1 MNDIDPEIYQNEA
14 LIDAVIAAI
23 NESDSFRLQKYL
35 EPMEPVEIAHLL
47 ESIPDKLRVSL
58 WKHVPEEAAGEVLV
72 YLGEV
77 ARSSLVD
84 NLDHVDVVYAAA
96 SLESQDLA
104 EVIETLPEE
113 IGDSIRESLDYH
125 GLRRLEATLAFA
137 DETAGR
143 LMDTEAVSVRADV
156 SLDTV
161 LRYLRRRESLPDH
174 TVAFMVVNRQG
185 EFLGELPLSALLT
198 QQPEVL
204 VSEVMEDDAIRVL
217 PTIPQKELA
226 RLFRDY
232 DLVSVA
238 VVDEDNRLIGRVTID
253 DVVDVMDEMADH
265 QIMSA
270 VGLEDEEDLFAPVLP
285 STKRRAMWLGLNLAT
300 AFLAAWVI
308 GLFETTLDKI
318 VALAV
323 LMPIVA
329 SMGGIAGSQT
339 LTLIIRGV
347 AQGRI
352 STSNTRWLTYKE
364 ITISILNGL
373 LWALVVGLLSYLWFR
388 DFKISLVL
396 GVAMIANLI
405 AAAFAGITI
414 PLTMRRFGIDPAL
427 AGSVVLTTVTDVV
440 GFFCF
445 LGLATLF
452 LM

>member
-1 MNDIDPEIYQNEA
+1 MTDIESRSYPKEGM
-14 LIDAVIAAI
+14 IDAVITALKEPDPI
-23 NESDSFRLQKYL
+23 RLQQLL
-35 EPMEPVEIAHLL
+35 EPMEPVEIAHLV
-47 ESIPDKLRVSL
+47 ESIPDKLRAML
-58 WKHVPEEAAGEVLV
+58 WKQVPEEAAGEILV

-77 ARSSLVD
+77 VRLSLVE
-84 NLDHVDVVYAAA
+84 NLDQVEVIYAAT
-96 SLESQDLA
+96 SLESQELA

-137 DETAGR
+137 EGTAGR

-174 TVAFMVVNRQG
+174 TVAFMVVSRDG
-185 EFLGELPLSALLT
+185 EFLGELPLSSLLT
-198 QQPEVL
+198 QQPEVF
-204 VSEVMEDDAIRVL
+204 VSAVMVRDVTHVSPNL
-217 PTIPQKELA
+217 PQKELA
-226 RLFRDY
+226 KLFRDY

-238 VVDEDNRLIGRVTID
+238 VVDEDNKLIGRVTVD
-253 DVVDVMDEMADH
+253 DVVDVIDEIADH

-285 STKRRAMWLGLNLAT
+285 STRRRALWLGINLAT

-308 GLFETTLDKI
+308 GLFEATLDKV

-347 AQGRI
+347 AQGKI
-352 STSNTRWLTYKE
+352 STSNTRWLAYKE
-364 ITISILNGL
+364 ITISMLNGVM
-373 LWALVVGLLSYLWFR
+373 WALVVGLLSYLWFR
-388 DFKISLVL
+388 DIRISLIL

-405 AAAFAGITI
+405 AAAVAGMTI
-414 PLTMRRFGIDPAL
+414 PLSMRRLGIDPAL

-452 LM
+452 LV

>member
-1 MNDIDPEIYQNEA
+1 MNDIDPEIYQSEVM
-14 LIDAVIAAI
+14 IDAVIAAI
-23 NESDSFRLQKYL
+23 NESDSVRLLKL
-35 EPMEPVEIAHLL
+35 IEPMEPVEIAHLL
-47 ESIPDKLRVSL
+47 ESIPDKLRAGL
-58 WKHVPEEAAGEVLV
+58 WKQVPEEAAGEVLV

-104 EVIETLPEE
+104 EVIETLPEG
-113 IGDSIRESLDYH
+113 IGDTIRESLDYH

-137 DETAGR
+137 EETAGR

-156 SLDTV
+156 RLDTV
-161 LRYLRRRESLPDH
+161 LRYLRRREALPDH
-174 TVAFMVVNRQG
+174 TVGFMVVNREG
-185 EFLGELPLSALLT
+185 EFLGELPLSSLLT
-198 QQPEVL
+198 RQPDVL
-204 VSEVMEDDAIRVL
+204 VSEVMDEDVIHVL
-217 PTIPQKELA
+217 PTVSQKELA

-285 STKRRAMWLGLNLAT
+285 STRRRALWLGINLAT

-308 GLFETTLDKI
+308 GLFEATLDKV

-339 LTLIIRGV
+339 LTLIIRGD
-347 AQGRI
+347 AQGKI
-352 STSNTRWLTYKE
+352 SSSNTRWLALKE
-364 ITISILNGL
+364 TTISMLNGV
-373 LWALVVGLLSYLWFR
+373 LWALVVGLLSFIWFR
-388 DFKISLVL
+388 DYRISLIL
-396 GVAMIANLI
+396 GVAMIANLFT
-405 AAAFAGITI
+405 AALAGIMI
-414 PLTMRRFGIDPAL
+414 PLTMRRLGIDPAL
-427 AGSVVLTTVTDVV
+427 AGSVVLTTITDVV

-452 LM
+452 LL